1 MKEFLPLIMEAL
13 QQDFILRGIVV
24 GSLIAISSSFL
35 GIFLVLK
42 KHSMI
47 GDGLAHVSF
56 ATVAIALLLNKS
68 PLIISIPLV
77 ILSSFLILK
86 LDEKADIHGDAAI
99 GLISSL
105 AIAVG
110 VLISSVSKGFNV
122 DLFSYLFGSILV
134 ISKMDLILSIILSII
149 VILIICIFYNSLFA
163 ITYDEEFANVLGI
176 NSKFINYLISTLT
189 SITVV
194 LGIRIVGT
202 MLISSMIIFP
212 TVTALQV
219 SNSFNSTILIS
230 SIVSI
235 ISVIMGTFIS
245 YIFNLPTGAT
255 IVIINGMFFLLFF
268 LIRKLKNNN

>member
-1 MKEFLPLIMEAL
+1 M
-13 QQDFILRGIVV
+13 
-24 GSLIAISSSFL
+24 
-35 GIFLVLK
+35 
-42 KHSMI
+42 
-47 GDGLAHVSF
+47 
-56 ATVAIALLLNKS
+56 
-68 PLIISIPLV
+68 
-77 ILSSFLILK
+77 
-86 LDEKADIHGDAAI
+86 
-99 GLISSL
+99 
-105 AIAVG
+105 G
-110 VLISSVSKGFNV
+110 VLISSISKGFNV

-268 LIRKLKNNN
+268 LIRKLKKIIIKINQNKEKDKMLKYIDNKDIFKECGIKKNKTEKHLTKYIKGRRGTIDCRGNFYKS

>member
-1 MKEFLPLIMEAL
+1 M
-13 QQDFILRGIVV
+13 
-24 GSLIAISSSFL
+24 
-35 GIFLVLK
+35 
-42 KHSMI
+42 
-47 GDGLAHVSF
+47 
-56 ATVAIALLLNKS
+56 
-68 PLIISIPLV
+68 
-77 ILSSFLILK
+77 
-86 LDEKADIHGDAAI
+86 
-99 GLISSL
+99 
-105 AIAVG
+105 
-110 VLISSVSKGFNV
+110 

-268 LIRKLKNNN
+268 LIRKLKK